1 MNNFIFRA
9 STMRGKTELALSM
22 TELKKKINDAL
33 ETAADKGE
41 YWCHFIMPTL
51 INEKIVDDIVD
62 DLLDASYRVKVTY
75 NKGYYLTIQWAPDD
89 MKVVFDG
96 EEWS

>member
-1 MNNFIFRA
+1 MNNFIFKA

-33 ETAADKGE
+33 DGAADKGE

-51 INEKIVDDIVD
+51 IDEKVVDNIVT
-62 DLLDASYRVKVTY
+62 DLLDAGYKVKVTY
-75 NKGYYLTIQWAPDD
+75 NKGYYLTIQWAPEDS
-89 MKVVFDG
+89 KVVFDG
-96 EEWS
+96 EEWV